1 MAAFGVP
8 GKAVP
13 TAGGLPV
20 FTGGNKRG
28 QDTKHGFLSPLDS
41 PYLPLRRDALRLRG
55 ETGVAG
61 ARFRASGRFWEA
73 VMPWISLALSA
84 AHDSARPS
92 GAGRERRRCEKLRFD
107 QGCALGAANAP
118 VGPSLLDARPKG
130 VASQGKVG
138 ESRGAGKPW
147 CPCLFCPRR
156 RAAALPRHVMAN
168 IPGPGR
174 A

>member
-1 MAAFGVP
+1 
-8 GKAVP
+8 
-13 TAGGLPV
+13 
-20 FTGGNKRG
+20 
-28 QDTKHGFLSPLDS
+28 
-41 PYLPLRRDALRLRG
+41 
-55 ETGVAG
+55 
-61 ARFRASGRFWEA
+61 
-73 VMPWISLALSA
+73 MPWISLALSA